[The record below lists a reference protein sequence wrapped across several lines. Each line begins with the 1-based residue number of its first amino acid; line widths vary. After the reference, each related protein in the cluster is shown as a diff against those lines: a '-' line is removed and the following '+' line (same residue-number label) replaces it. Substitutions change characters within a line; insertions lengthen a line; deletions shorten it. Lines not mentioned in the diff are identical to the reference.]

1 LLPVC
6 SETDEIELPLDLL
19 STNDKYITN
28 QKAFAKVVQKRQN
41 DLRPAVVLDV
51 FAGIGAALVVLKR
64 LRIDMSKVVHVEHD
78 EIANHVVRRNHDHQ
92 HNASLSDD
100 GIEHVYI
107 STFQEMEGSIDQFLQ
122 EHGRKYQSYLDVF
135 QAFVHCLQLLIHFSF

>member
-1 LLPVC
+1 MYEHCRENRIVSHAFPLY
-6 SETDEIELPLDLL
+6 SETDEIENPLDLL
-19 STNDKYITN
+19 NTNEQYIEN
-28 QKAFAKVVQKRQN
+28 QKEFAKVVQKRQH

-64 LRIDMSKVVHVEHD
+64 LHIAMSKVVHVEHD

-92 HNASLSDD
+92 HNPSLSDD

-122 EHGRKYQSYLDVF
+122 EHGRKY
-135 QAFVHCLQLLIHFSF
+135 